1 MEEGIL
7 VGAFVG
13 VIVMIF
19 FSDMIGRRKIVLYAL
34 VVGIVSLIVIVTVE
48 SPWVKFIAL
57 ILWGAAADV
66 NFVVALSTLPDI
78 IAY

>member
-19 FSDMIGRRKIVLYAL
+19 FSDMIGRRKIVLYTL
-34 VVGIVSLIVIVTVE
+34 VVGAVSQILIVTVD
-48 SPWVKFIAL
+48 SIWVKFIAL
-57 ILWGAAADV
+57 IFWGAVADI

-78 IAY
+78 IEY